1 MIVVTRIE
9 EHEKH
14 KASLLNKIELLKE
27 VPGTPVMPG
36 VYSDWALGSEI
47 VREYLDEFYEL
58 IDPVME
64 GIAKS
69 LGFLTPKYLIRD
81 YRMSITKI
89 WFNQYEEGGEHDW
102 HNHPGCQF
110 TNCYYLELP
119 DV

>member
-47 VREYLDEFYEL
+47 VREYLEEF
-58 IDPVME
+58 
-64 GIAKS
+64 
-69 LGFLTPKYLIRD
+69 
-81 YRMSITKI
+81 
-89 WFNQYEEGGEHDW
+89 
-102 HNHPGCQF
+102 
-110 TNCYYLELP
+110 
-119 DV
+119 